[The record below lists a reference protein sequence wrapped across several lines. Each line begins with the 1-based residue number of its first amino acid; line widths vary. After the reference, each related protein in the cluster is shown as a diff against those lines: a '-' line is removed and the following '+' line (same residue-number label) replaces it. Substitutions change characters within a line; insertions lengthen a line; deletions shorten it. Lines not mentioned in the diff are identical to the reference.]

1 MSLKYINLS
10 MTAEHQISKV
20 ILSRIESVA
29 VDTSTDLLKCKT
41 NNKTQRAMDTKQ
53 KKHRLRAMLWCTHDT
68 TWTRQQQKFDTE
80 VLNH

>member
-1 MSLKYINLS
+1 MTLKYINLS

-20 ILSRIESVA
+20 ILSQMESVV

-53 KKHRLRAMLWCTHDT
+53 KKTSTKSYAVVHTRHDMDKT
-68 TWTRQQQKFDTE
+68 TTK
-80 VLNH
+80 V